1 MKFQQFKK
9 LDNINRLAKIIFL
22 NFIKLMDQPNIE
34 FSMDAI
40 ERLLVSNNLVGWF
53 LLDNNDKIIG
63 YLVGEIQRLQDGRL
77 VYFISY
83 LYISKNYRGKGLGK
97 IMLLRCLKFIKDNNI
112 PFTMLITERDTVGY
126 NLYKKIGFQND
137 PLIKINN
144 SDYVLLMNYTT

>member
-1 MKFQQFKK
+1 MKFQQFRK

-34 FSMDAI
+34 FSMDGI

-63 YLVGEIQRLQDGRL
+63 YFVGEIQRLQDGRL

-83 LYISKNYRGKGLGK
+83 FYISKNYRGNGLGK

-126 NLYKKIGFQND
+126 NLYRKIGFQND
-137 PLIKINN
+137 PLIKIDNP
-144 SDYVLLMNYTT
+144 DYVLLMNYTT

>member
-1 MKFQQFKK
+1 MKFQQFRK

-83 LYISKNYRGKGLGK
+83 FYISKNYRGNGLGK

-137 PLIKINN
+137 PLIKIDNP
-144 SDYVLLMNYTT
+144 DYVLLMNYTT

>member
-34 FSMDAI
+34 FSIEAI
-40 ERLLVSNNLVGWF
+40 ERLLASNNLVGWF

-83 LYISKNYRGKGLGK
+83 FYISKNYRGKGLGK

-137 PLIKINN
+137 TLIKIDNPN
-144 SDYVLLMNYTT
+144 YVLLMNYTT

>member
-1 MKFQQFKK
+1 MKFQQFRK

-63 YLVGEIQRLQDGRL
+63 YLIGEIKRLQDGRL

-83 LYISKNYRGKGLGK
+83 FYISKNYRGKGLGK

-137 PLIKINN
+137 PLIKIDNP
-144 SDYVLLMNYTT
+144 DYVLLMNYTT

>member
-1 MKFQQFKK
+1 MKFQQFRK

-63 YLVGEIQRLQDGRL
+63 YLVGEIQRLHDGRL

-83 LYISKNYRGKGLGK
+83 FYISKNYRGKGLGK

-126 NLYKKIGFQND
+126 NLYRKIGFQND
-137 PLIKINN
+137 PLIKIDNP
-144 SDYVLLMNYTT
+144 DYVLLMNYTT

>member
-1 MKFQQFKK
+1 MKFQQFRK

-83 LYISKNYRGKGLGK
+83 FYISKNYRGNGLGK

-126 NLYKKIGFQND
+126 NLYRKIGFQND
-137 PLIKINN
+137 PLIKIDNP
-144 SDYVLLMNYTT
+144 DYVLLMNYTT

>member
-1 MKFQQFKK
+1 MKFQQFRK

-22 NFIKLMDQPNIE
+22 NFIKLMDQPNID
-34 FSMDAI
+34 FSIDGI

-83 LYISKNYRGKGLGK
+83 FYISKNYRGNGLGK

-112 PFTMLITERDTVGY
+112 PFTMIITERDTVGY

-137 PLIKINN
+137 PLIKIDNP
-144 SDYVLLMNYTT
+144 DYVLLMNYTT

>member
-1 MKFQQFKK
+1 MKFQQFRK

-34 FSMDAI
+34 FSIDAI

-83 LYISKNYRGKGLGK
+83 FYISKNYRGNGLGK
-97 IMLLRCLKFIKDNNI
+97 IMLLRCLKFIKNNNI

-137 PLIKINN
+137 PLIKIDNP
-144 SDYVLLMNYTT
+144 DYVLLMNYTT

>member
-1 MKFQQFKK
+1 MKFQQFRK

-83 LYISKNYRGKGLGK
+83 FYISKNYRGNGLGK

-112 PFTMLITERDTVGY
+112 PFTMLITEKDTVGY

-144 SDYVLLMNYTT
+144 PDYVLLMNYTT

>member
-1 MKFQQFKK
+1 MKFQQFRK

-83 LYISKNYRGKGLGK
+83 FYISKNYRGNGLGK
-97 IMLLRCLKFIKDNNI
+97 IMLLRCLKFIKENNI

-126 NLYKKIGFQND
+126 NLYRKIGFQND
-137 PLIKINN
+137 PLIKIDNP
-144 SDYVLLMNYTT
+144 DYVLLMNYTT

>member
-1 MKFQQFKK
+1 MKFQQFRK

-63 YLVGEIQRLQDGRL
+63 YLVGEIQRLQDWK
-77 VYFISY
+77 ISIFY
-83 LYISKNYRGKGLGK
+83 KLFLY
-97 IMLLRCLKFIKDNNI
+97 
-112 PFTMLITERDTVGY
+112 
-126 NLYKKIGFQND
+126 
-137 PLIKINN
+137 
-144 SDYVLLMNYTT
+144 

>member
-1 MKFQQFKK
+1 MKFQQFRK

-22 NFIKLMDQPNIE
+22 NFIKLMDQPNIK

-63 YLVGEIQRLQDGRL
+63 YLIGEIQRLQDGRL

-83 LYISKNYRGKGLGK
+83 FYISKIYRGKGLGK

-137 PLIKINN
+137 PLIKIDNP
-144 SDYVLLMNYTT
+144 DYVLLMNYTT

>member
-1 MKFQQFKK
+1 MKFQQFRK

-34 FSMDAI
+34 FSMDGI

-83 LYISKNYRGKGLGK
+83 FYISKNYRGEGLGK
-97 IMLLRCLKFIKDNNI
+97 IMLLRCLKFIKNNNI

-137 PLIKINN
+137 PLIKIDNP
-144 SDYVLLMNYTT
+144 DYVLLMNYTT

>member
-1 MKFQQFKK
+1 MKFQQFRK

-83 LYISKNYRGKGLGK
+83 FYISKNYRGKGLGK

-112 PFTMLITERDTVGY
+112 PFTMLITKRDTIGY
-126 NLYKKIGFQND
+126 NLYKKIGFQKD
-137 PLIKINN
+137 PLIKIDNT
-144 SDYVLLMNYTT
+144 DYVLLINYTT